1 MAKVMKKLTAHLV
14 DNNVLKDT
22 VILVNAKTGKQYMF
36 DTYLHELKS
45 KKIYGLCVTHEEK
58 NYAVYSENELHAIM
72 KKFDLTECNVS
83 VIPMDALKLLG

>member
-1 MAKVMKKLTAHLV
+1 MKKLTAHLV

-45 KKIYGLCVTHEEK
+45 KKIYGLCVSHNGK
-58 NYAVYSENELHAIM
+58 NYAVYSEKELYGLM
-72 KKFDLTECNVS
+72 KDFGITECEIS
-83 VIPMDALKLLG
+83 VIPMDDLKLLG

>member
-22 VILVNAKTGKQYMF
+22 VLLRSVKTGKQYMF

-45 KKIYGLCVTHEEK
+45 KKIYGLCVTHEGK
-58 NYAVYSENELHAIM
+58 NYAVYSDKELYGLM
-72 KKFDLTECNVS
+72 KKLEVVECEVN

>member
-14 DNNVLKDT
+14 NNDVLKDT
-22 VILVNAKTGKQYMF
+22 ILLVSANNGKQYMF

-45 KKIYGLCVTHEEK
+45 KKIYGLCASHEDK
-58 NYAVYSENELHAIM
+58 NYAVYSEKELRGLMTDKEI
-72 KKFDLTECNVS
+72 TECNIS